1 MDFFA
6 QQDLARRNTRLLTLL
21 FLCAVAALI
30 VLTNAMLAG
39 FLWWSDHYNLYAGSR
54 GSFRDFLRYFSS
66 ERFGTI
72 GLGISATV
80 GLVATVK

>member
-39 FLWWSDHYNLYAGSR
+39 FLW
-54 GSFRDFLRYFSS
+54 
-66 ERFGTI
+66 
-72 GLGISATV
+72 
-80 GLVATVK
+80 